1 MPKDYHRAKPPPPS
15 PPSTPPIRRKPNR
28 SCLGWLIGGMALGV
42 ASASLL
48 NSRNPAEQAT
58 TPLAQ
63 AERPA
68 AQPTFMYEKILRD
81 AEVDISKTPPPPPPA
96 PLPQPVQV
104 SSPTAQPQAAGLPAQ
119 TLPVSTT
126 PASGTYLVQVASFG
140 RAADAERLKA
150 QLAQMGIAA
159 TIQTATLPN
168 GKTAYRVRAGAYAS
182 RQEAER
188 VSEFLKRQGQNPM
201 LLPVR

>member
-42 ASASLL
+42 ASSSILAP
-48 NSRNPAEQAT
+48 RDNPDIETAPAT
-58 TPLAQ
+58 Q

-68 AQPTFMYEKILRD
+68 AQPTFVYEKILRE
-81 AEVDISKTPPPPPPA
+81 AEVDISKAPPPPPPA
-96 PLPQPVQV
+96 PLPQP
-104 SSPTAQPQAAGLPAQ
+104 PQAVAVSAQ
-119 TLPVSTT
+119 SPNPGAAAQGVPTPNA

-159 TIQTATLPN
+159 SIQTATLPN

-182 RQEAER
+182 REQAQQ
-188 VSEFLKRQGQNPM
+188 VSELLRRHGQNPM
-201 LLPVR
+201 LVPLR